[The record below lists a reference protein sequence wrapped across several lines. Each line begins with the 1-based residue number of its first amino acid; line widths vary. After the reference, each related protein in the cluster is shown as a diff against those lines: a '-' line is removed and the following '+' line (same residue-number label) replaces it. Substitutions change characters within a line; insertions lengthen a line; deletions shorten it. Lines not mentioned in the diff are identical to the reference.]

1 MRTLLIAG
9 NWKMN
14 PTSTETAVALAEG
27 VKTGLGTATDVHV
40 ALCPP
45 FVFLSRI
52 DQALEGSPVGLARRT
67 CSGRP
72 PGRSRARSPAPCWW
86 TLAALT

>member
-27 VKTGLGTATDVHV
+27 VKTG
-40 ALCPP
+40 
-45 FVFLSRI
+45 
-52 DQALEGSPVGLARRT
+52 VGHRDRRPRRASARRS
-67 CSGRP
+67 CS
-72 PGRSRARSPAPCWW
+72 
-86 TLAALT
+86 